1 MFTSFKLAIR
11 NLLGA
16 GLRTWLNV
24 IVLSFSYVVIIW
36 YNGLM
41 DGWNAQARHDMI
53 NWEIS
58 HGQFWHEIYDP
69 YDPFTIEDSH
79 GKIPADINRSEIAP
93 ILITQATIYPDGRMQ
108 SVMMKGIDPEQSIL
122 EMPTKDLDKDIDELP
137 AIIGT
142 RMATNNKLNIGDYI
156 TVRWRDANGTFDA
169 TEAQIVGI
177 FKTNVP
183 TLDFSQ
189 IWVPLDRL
197 QGMLQMEGEASIIVA
212 GNYEI
217 GERSYEG
224 WVFNDQ
230 ASLLSEIEE
239 IVQSKKVGASILYVI
254 LLLLALLAIFDTQ
267 VLSVFRRQKEIG
279 TYIAL
284 GMTRAEVVSLFTI
297 EGAMHAI
304 FATGVA
310 AIYGIPLLAWQANT
324 GYALTPGSDKYGLA
338 IAERIFPEYS
348 LYLIISTILIILIAA
363 TIVSYLPSRKIARM
377 RPTDAL
383 KGKIQ

>member
-1 MFTSFKLAIR
+1 
-11 NLLGA
+11 
-16 GLRTWLNV
+16 LRTWLNV

-36 YNGLM
+36 FNGLM

-58 HGQFWHEIYDP
+58 HGQFWQEAYDP

-79 GKIPADINRSEIAP
+79 DKIPAGIDWNEIAP

-108 SVMMKGIDPEQSIL
+108 SVMMKGIDPDQSIL
-122 EMPTKDLDKDIDELP
+122 EMPTSDLKADIEELP

-142 RMATNNKLNIGDYI
+142 RMATNNKLEIGDYI

-177 FKTNVP
+177 FKTNIP
-183 TLDFSQ
+183 TLDFAQ
-189 IWVPLDRL
+189 LWVPLDRL
-197 QGMLQMEGEASIIVA
+197 QAMLQMEDEASIIVA
-212 GNYEI
+212 GNFKI
-217 GERSYEG
+217 GESTYEG
-224 WVFNDQ
+224 WVFKDQ

-239 IVQSKKVGASILYVI
+239 IVKSKKVGASIMYII

-310 AIYGIPLLAWQANT
+310 AIYGIPLLAWQANK
-324 GYALTPGSDKYGLA
+324 GYALTPGTDKYGLA

-348 LYLIISTILIILIAA
+348 LYLIIGTVLIILIAA

>member
-1 MFTSFKLAIR
+1 MFTSLKLAIR

-41 DGWNAQARHDMI
+41 DGWNEQAKHDMI
-53 NWEIS
+53 NWEIG
-58 HGQFWHEIYDP
+58 HGQFWHQEYDP

-79 GKIPADINRSEIAP
+79 EKIPSDMASNEIAP
-93 ILITQATIYPDGRMQ
+93 VLITQATIYPDGRMQ
-108 SVMMKGIDPEQSIL
+108 SVLMKGIDPDQSIL
-122 EMPTKDLDKDIDELP
+122 EMPTSDLKKDIDELP

-142 RMATNNKLNIGDYI
+142 RMATNNKLNVGDYI

-183 TLDFSQ
+183 TLDFAQ

-197 QGMLQMEGEASIIVA
+197 QGMLQMEGEASIIIT

-217 GERSYEG
+217 GQKSYEG
-224 WVFNDQ
+224 WVFNNQ

-239 IVQSKKVGASILYVI
+239 IVQSKKVGASIMYVI

-284 GMTRAEVVSLFTI
+284 GMTRGEVVSLFTI

-310 AIYGIPLLAWQANT
+310 AIYGIPLLAWQANK

-348 LYLIISTILIILIAA
+348 LYLIVSTVFIILIAA

>member
-53 NWEIS
+53 RWEIS
-58 HGQFWHEIYDP
+58 HGQFWHEVYDP

-79 GKIPADINRSEIAP
+79 GKIPADIDRSDIVP

-108 SVMMKGIDPEQSIL
+108 SVMMKGIDTEQSIL
-122 EMPTKDLDKDIDELP
+122 EMPTKDLNKDIEELP

-142 RMATNNKLNIGDYI
+142 RMANNNKLNIGDYI

-183 TLDFSQ
+183 TLDFAQ

-239 IVQSKKVGASILYVI
+239 IVQSKKVGASIMYVI

-348 LYLIISTILIILIAA
+348 LYLIISTVLIILIAA

>member
-1 MFTSFKLAIR
+1 MLTSLKLAIR

-24 IVLSFSYVVIIW
+24 IVLSFSYVIIIW

-41 DGWNAQARHDMI
+41 DGWNKQARYDMI

-58 HGQFWHEIYDP
+58 HGQFWHQEYDP

-79 GKIPADINRSEIAP
+79 GSIPLDIKRNEIAAV
-93 ILITQATIYPDGRMQ
+93 LITQATIYPDGRMQ
-108 SVMMKGIDPEQSIL
+108 SVLMKGIDPNQSIL
-122 EMPTKDLDKDIDELP
+122 EMPTNDLNSEIDMLP

-142 RMATNNKLNIGDYI
+142 RMADNNKLTVGDFM

-169 TEAQIVGI
+169 AEAQIVGI

-183 TLDFSQ
+183 TLDFGQ
-189 IWVPLDRL
+189 IWVPLGRL
-197 QGMLQMEGEASIIVA
+197 QGMLQMEGEASIIIS
-212 GNYEI
+212 GNDEI
-217 GERSYEG
+217 GQKSYAG
-224 WVFNDQ
+224 WDFKDQ
-230 ASLLSEIEE
+230 AFLLADIEE
-239 IVQSKKVGASILYVI
+239 IVKSKKVGASIMYII

-279 TYIAL
+279 TYVAL
-284 GMTRAEVVSLFTI
+284 GMTRGEVVALFTV

-304 FATGVA
+304 LATGVA
-310 AIYGIPLLAWQANT
+310 ALYGIPLLAWQASI

-348 LYLIISTILIILIAA
+348 MYLIFSTILIILIAA